1 MARSRYSLDE
11 FEFNEDVIDKILK
24 EGTEKLLEGA
34 KNNSRQMFSENRGRM
49 TSGRYAQGDVSSAAY
64 IKEINTVKKEGV
76 ITFKGTI
83 SHGHWGKPV
92 RAAEVAFINEYGAP
106 GRRFPARPFMLK
118 SCVELDI
125 DGFIDK
131 YLDDLVE

>member
-1 MARSRYSLDE
+1 MAISNYSLDG
-11 FEFNEDVIDKILK
+11 FEFNEAALEGILK
-24 EGTEKLLEGA
+24 EGTEKLLEDTRRNA
-34 KNNSRQMFSENRGRM
+34 QSMLKENRGYM
-49 TSGRYAQGDVSSAAY
+49 NSGQYAVGDIANSAV
-64 IKEINTVKKEGV
+64 IKKIDTKKKEGV
-76 ITFKGTI
+76 ITFEGTI
-83 SHGHWGKPV
+83 SFGHWGKPV